1 MISVRNHRPLLS
13 GNKWLLFTIVALL
26 IGACSPK
33 IRPVAQP
40 KQEPEK
46 PIEVPKPIKPVVK
59 PPAKI
64 YTIAMLLPFGLD
76 HLTPG
81 AAYTDASLRQA
92 DLSLDYYQG
101 FKLALDSLTA
111 KGYNYKLQLFD
122 TKGTTAYTR
131 ALAYNPQIR
140 ASDLIVGPV
149 FPDDMKAFT
158 SVLVGARKP
167 IVSPLAPSD
176 PSLFKNQNLVT
187 VIPPLD
193 CHAWAAARYITEKM
207 KPRKVFVLRSGFSDE
222 LGYITPFKK
231 AIDSLGKKR
240 IAVAQF
246 TVVHGQLTALLPQ
259 LSTTNQNIFVIPA
272 TNQAF
277 LMVTLRTLDSLSD
290 FYPITVIG
298 HPNWQKFTFLKAETL
313 QKLDT
318 YITSTDM
325 IDYKSM
331 AVLNFLRVYRKTFHL
346 EASDYAIKGF
356 DEGMY
361 FGGLMGGDTEGETK
375 FDKADFTGLHN
386 TFHFTHKIG
395 LGWVNTHV
403 NIYHYANFEL
413 KQVE

>member
-1 MISVRNHRPLLS
+1 MISARNHRPLLS
-13 GNKWLLFTIVALL
+13 GNKWLLFIIITLL

-33 IRPVAQP
+33 IRPVVQP
-40 KQEPEK
+40 QREPEK
-46 PIEVPKPIKPVVK
+46 PVEVPKPIKQVVK
-59 PPAKI
+59 PPAKMA
-64 YTIAMLLPFGLD
+64 TVAMLLPFGLD
-76 HLTPG
+76 HFNPG
-81 AAYTDASLRQA
+81 ASYTDASVRQA

-122 TKGTTAYTR
+122 TKGTTAY
-131 ALAYNPQIR
+131 AHSLAYNPQVR

-149 FPDDMKAFT
+149 FPDDIKAFA
-158 SVLVGARKP
+158 SVLAGTHKL

-176 PSLFKNQNLVT
+176 PSLFKNQNMVT
-187 VIPPLD
+187 AIPPLD
-193 CHAWAAARYITEKM
+193 CHAWAAARYVTEKM
-207 KPRKVFVLRSGFSDE
+207 KPRKIFILRSGFSDE
-222 LGYITPFKK
+222 LGYITPLKK

-246 TVVHGQLTALLPQ
+246 TIVHGQLTALLPQ

-277 LMVTLRTLDSLSD
+277 LMLTLRTLDSLSD

-318 YITSTDM
+318 YITSTDVV
-325 IDYKSM
+325 DYKSAAM
-331 AVLNFLRVYRKTFHL
+331 LNFLRVYRKAYHI
-346 EASDYAIKGF
+346 EPSDYAIKGF

-361 FGGLMGGDTEGETK
+361 FGGLLGENDSGPTK

-403 NIYHYANFEL
+403 NVYHYANFEL